1 MIDSETFLKHIT
13 DEDYKLKMRILLDKV
28 FSANRDFSVK
38 ATDFY
43 DPYEQQLAE
52 SILRRFDLL
61 GYSFTNGLDFG
72 EKKICLIYPE
82 SRISD
87 LKISDYISVLS
98 IKSQRKM
105 EHGNYLGAVLNQGI
119 AREKI
124 GDLFVSGTGCFLIAD
139 FYAAKYLLNN
149 LDKVGKEKV
158 SVERVDFSDV
168 TRDEEP
174 WEEKTFT
181 AASLRIDAVIK
192 EALNISRK
200 DAEDLIYKNKVKL
213 DWKPVREKSQTVSGE
228 ELISVRGR
236 GRIKLL
242 DILGET
248 KKGKLRI
255 LALFLLHGK

>member
-1 MIDSETFLKHIT
+1 M
-13 DEDYKLKMRILLDKV
+13 
-28 FSANRDFSVK
+28 
-38 ATDFY
+38 
-43 DPYEQQLAE
+43 
-52 SILRRFDLL
+52 
-61 GYSFTNGLDFG
+61 
-72 EKKICLIYPE
+72 IYPE

-87 LKISDYISVLS
+87 LKISDYISALS

-119 AREKI
+119 TREKI

-181 AASLRIDAVIK
+181 VASLRIDAVIK

-213 DWKPVREKSQTVSGE
+213 GWKPVREKSQTVSGD